1 MNEII
6 PINNATIGEEV
17 KQTVNARELHGF
29 LEVGKDFSSWIKV
42 QIYRARLVENR
53 DFIVF
58 TQKGENPNGGRPS
71 SEYHLTIESG
81 KHVAMMSGT
90 DKGFEVRDYFI
101 ECERRSKQAAADP
114 TALLNDPAAMRGLL
128 LNDPAA
134 MRGLLLT
141 YTEKVIDLE
150 IKVSERDKLI
160 SHIQPQAEAL
170 QRISL
175 ANGSLCVTDT
185 AKTLQVQPK
194 KLFAILQQNK
204 WIYKRA
210 GCEHWVGYQDKLQQQ
225 LLEHKTTTVTR
236 TDGSEKITEQVR
248 VTPKGLSKLSLMLNG
263 DAAAA

>member
-1 MNEII
+1 MNEIMISEIGIEQDAEGRYCLNDLHKASGGEKKHGPSYWMANAQTIELIEELKTTGI
-6 PINNATIGEEV
+6 PVVTIEG
-17 KQTVNARELHGF
+17 R
-29 LEVGKDFSSWIKV
+29 
-42 QIYRARLVENR
+42 
-53 DFIVF
+53 
-58 TQKGENPNGGRPS
+58 NGGTYVCKELVYAYAMWISPTF
-71 SEYHLTIESG
+71 HLKVIRTFDA
-81 KHVAMMSGT
+81 VAT
-90 DKGFEVRDYFI
+90 
-101 ECERRSKQAAADP
+101 KQIDP
-114 TALLNDPAAMRGLL
+114 TAL

-141 YTEKVIDLE
+141 YTEKVIALE
-150 IKVSERDKLI
+150 TKVTERDKLI

-170 QRISL
+170 QRLSL

>member
-17 KQTVNARELHGF
+17 KQTINARELHAF

-42 QIYRARLVENR
+42 QIERARLVENR
-53 DFIVF
+53 DFVLL
-58 TQKGENPNGGRPS
+58 TQMGEQTGRGGHNRQ
-71 SEYHLTIESG
+71 EYHLTIDAG
-81 KHVAMMSGT
+81 KHIAMMSGT

-128 LNDPAA
+128 L
-134 MRGLLLT
+134 T
-141 YTEKVIDLE
+141 YTEKVIALE
-150 IKVSERDKLI
+150 TKVTERDKLI

-170 QRISL
+170 QRLSL

>member
-17 KQTVNARELHGF
+17 KQTINARELHAF

-42 QIYRARLVENR
+42 QIERTRLVENR

-128 LNDPAA
+128 L
-134 MRGLLLT
+134 T
-141 YTEKVIDLE
+141 YTEKVIALE
-150 IKVSERDKLI
+150 TKVTERDKLI

-170 QRISL
+170 QRLSL

-210 GCEHWVGYQDKLQQQ
+210 GCEHWVGYQNKLQQQ